1 MNISNSISFN
11 TLIESQ
17 PAAVQKVISVI
28 MTVMMFS
35 RNHSLSSSV
44 SYAKNAVSNAFD
56 QKGQTS
62 RGGLIKTVFVGVILI
77 AVLGWVANIILNM
90 IPSENDTLGVMS
102 KLEQYGP
109 YLVMILI
116 LALFVLG
123 VSALLRYL
131 GVV

>member
-1 MNISNSISFN
+1 MNFSNSISFQS
-11 TLIESQ
+11 LISSQ
-17 PAAVQKVISVI
+17 PAAVQKIISVI
-28 MTVMMFS
+28 ATVVMFS
-35 RNHSLSSSV
+35 KNHSLSSSID
-44 SYAKNAVSNAFD
+44 YAKNAFSNAFGE
-56 QKGQTS
+56 KGQTS
-62 RGGLIKTVFVGVILI
+62 RGGLIKTVFVGIILI

-90 IPSENDTLGVMS
+90 IPSDNDTLNVMG
-102 KLEQYGP
+102 KLQEYGP

>member
-1 MNISNSISFN
+1 MNVFQSAAFQEIMAFWATLVSFFQ
-11 TLIESQ
+11 ESG
-17 PAAVQKVISVI
+17 
-28 MTVMMFS
+28 
-35 RNHSLSSSV
+35 LV
-44 SYAKNAVSNAFD
+44 SGAKRAWNFLD
-56 QKGQTS
+56 ERGQTN

-90 IPSENDTLGVMS
+90 IPEDNDTLGVMS
-102 KLEQYGP
+102 KLEEYGP

>member
-1 MNISNSISFN
+1 MNYSTRSILANAGVAKTAALFATLVSFFKTSGLISGF
-11 TLIESQ
+11 
-17 PAAVQKVISVI
+17 
-28 MTVMMFS
+28 
-35 RNHSLSSSV
+35 
-44 SYAKNAVSNAFD
+44 KNAWNFLD
-56 QKGQTS
+56 ERGQTS
-62 RGGLIKTVFVGVILI
+62 GRSGLVKTVFVGIILI

-90 IPSENDTLGVMS
+90 IPTDNDTLGVMD
-102 KLEQYGP
+102 KLQEYGP